1 MRFKSIGTLKVL
13 SLFLLIVLFIPQITI
28 DKARPESPYICG
40 RIIDAKTGLPIP
52 NATIVIWD
60 LGPNGPYTLHKP
72 KPGLGIYYTNEDGYY
87 NITGRFVF
95 PGDNYLMY
103 VYRGNLTS
111 GIIDYVPSYFSFS
124 FPLFE
129 SSMEVNMKLVPGAS
143 IILKE

>member
-1 MRFKSIGTLKVL
+1 MEVYTLRFKSIGTLKVL

-103 VYRGNLTS
+103 VCSLSSFGEGLISPN
-111 GIIDYVPSYFSFS
+111 SFS
-124 FPLFE
+124 YCSICLLSHSNKLF
-129 SSMEVNMKLVPGAS
+129 A
-143 IILKE
+143 